1 MKTRNRAV
9 KSIGAFEA
17 KTHLSQ
23 LLEQVARGE
32 RFTIT
37 RHGVPVAVLGPVSA
51 PERHAVQGVVEQIR
65 SFQASH
71 SLGDVALGQL
81 IEEGRR

>member
-1 MKTRNRAV
+1 MKT
-9 KSIGAFEA
+9 IGAFEA

-23 LLEQVARGE
+23 LLERVVRGE

-37 RHGVPVAVLGPVSA
+37 RHGVPVAVLGPVA
-51 PERHAVQGVVEQIR
+51 VPERQPVRDVVEKVR
-65 SFQASH
+65 TFQATH
-71 SLGDVALGQL
+71 TLGGLGLRQL